1 MEKVT
6 HCGLAGTLPLSYL
19 LSVCVWETH
28 TLPGT
33 QAAPS
38 QASSSLPRRPPG
50 EAGTLPPVPAFLV
63 VCTPTQS
70 LGPRERLPKGP
81 HRLHAGPLPP
91 SRARAG
97 APRWLQAPE
106 MFTLHLP
113 VRRAITG
120 NRIHRPGRLTSS
132 DAAAQEGGPCWARA
146 DHRPREG
153 SSARRHRVTSLRLV
167 SQT

>member
-28 TLPGT
+28 TPPGT
-33 QAAPS
+33 QAA
-38 QASSSLPRRPPG
+38 RHRPPLPCP
-50 EAGTLPPVPAFLV
+50 AGRQVKKAHRHPCRPSLWCAPQR
-63 VCTPTQS
+63 QS
-70 LGPRERLPKGP
+70 LGPRERLPK
-81 HRLHAGPLPP
+81 RPLPP
-91 SRARAG
+91 SWART
-97 APRWLQAPE
+97 PRWLQAPE

-113 VRRAITG
+113 VRKAITG

-132 DAAAQEGGPCWARA
+132 AAEAQEGGPCWARA
-146 DHRPREG
+146 DHRHREG
-153 SSARRHRVTSLRLV
+153 SSARRRHRVTSLRLV